1 MSKKSTPAQRPVVQF
16 HEPFHWEIHGGSLT
30 FWPAEIEVDQD
41 VADAAVSLGFAELI
55 EGEAKPF
62 LPAPADEIE
71 DAE

>member
-1 MSKKSTPAQRPVVQF
+1 MTKKIKTTNPVVRF
-16 HEPFHWEIHGGSLT
+16 DEPFHWEIHGGSLT